1 MNIELN
7 QLKAAELYL
16 TRKQGTAFPEGN
28 RDNANRFYP
37 AGRDAEVMA
46 DVREPTRAYPW
57 SYFTACLSIKHC
69 AAYFNTDAASVRKAS
84 KKGLLTVR
92 KLIDQAEGR
101 TQPSI
106 AAPMEDDFDPSF
118 FAPEP
123 LSTFI

>member
-28 RDNANRFYP
+28 RDNASRFYP
-37 AGRDAEVMA
+37 TGRDAEVMA
-46 DVREPTRAYPW
+46 DVRALTRAYPW

-69 AAYFNTDAASVRKAS
+69 AAYFNADAALVRKAS

-92 KLIDQAEGR
+92 QLIDQAEGR
-101 TQPSI
+101 VRPTLP
-106 AAPMEDDFDPSF
+106 APMVDDFDPSF